1 MTSKFATTQTSW
13 SPTTAISKA
22 HKEIADLGIP
32 VFVTPTEAPAWE
44 HLEFADLMNAD
55 NRQLEA
61 FLVMYGGYKAY
72 LESQVA
78 DCEAK
83 CGALTAAFDEGF
95 VTALHRLNEER
106 PSGVRK
112 PTKDEIRGEIMDR
125 YDQLRELRREV
136 IEQEAL
142 RKNMIGLLNTYKAAY
157 DAVSRVVALRTFGV
171 RDER

>member
-1 MTSKFATTQTSW
+1 MTSKFATTKVW

-22 HKEIADLGIP
+22 QQEITELGIP
-32 VFVTPTEAPAWE
+32 TFGLPSEAPAWE

-83 CGALTAAFDEGF
+83 CGALNAAFDEGF
-95 VTALHRLNEER
+95 STALHRLNEER

-112 PTKDEIRGEIMDR
+112 PTKDELHGEIMSR
-125 YDQLRELRREV
+125 YDQLRELKRE
-136 IEQEAL
+136 IIDQETL

-171 RDER
+171 QKE